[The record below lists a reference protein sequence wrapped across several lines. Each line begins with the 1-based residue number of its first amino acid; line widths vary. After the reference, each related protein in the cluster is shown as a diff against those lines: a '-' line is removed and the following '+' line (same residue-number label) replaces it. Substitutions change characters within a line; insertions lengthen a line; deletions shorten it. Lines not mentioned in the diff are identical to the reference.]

1 MAASISISV
10 ISFMLLSSSVTA
22 INFQVGGGDGWVVN
36 PSESYDHWAQRLR
49 FRVNDSLVFKYKEG
63 EDTVVEVTKADYD
76 ECDVSNPVRTMR
88 SGSSVVRFDRSGPF
102 YFVSGKK
109 KNCVGG
115 QKLVVVVLAV
125 RPAIRAPPSSSPSP
139 VPSIPPKSQAPSPS
153 PVPSVPPKSQAPS
166 PGGDAPEFAPRPSA
180 AAPTPSPISATP
192 ASSPSPISATPA
204 SSPSPI
210 SVTPTPSPAPI
221 SYTPASSPSPISSPA
236 SSPSPISAT
245 PTPSP
250 APFSYTPASSP
261 SPVSS
266 APSLAPNPSGAS
278 SPGNSPAGAPVAS
291 PAPAPPGEQNSPPA
305 ADQISPADSSNTTS
319 PGSST
324 AWRGISGISPA
335 ALIVVGVAGLL
346 TFVM

>member
-10 ISFMLLSSSVTA
+10 ISFMLLSASVTA
-22 INFQVGGGDGWVVN
+22 INFQVGGRDGWVVN

-63 EDTVVEVTKADYD
+63 EDSVVEVKKADYD

-125 RPAIRAPPSSSPSP
+125 RPAIRAPPSSSP
-139 VPSIPPKSQAPSPS
+139 VPSVPPKSQAPSPS

-166 PGGDAPEFAPRPSA
+166 PGGAAPEFAPRPSA
-180 AAPTPSPISATP
+180 AAPT
-192 ASSPSPISATPA
+192 PSPISATPA

-221 SYTPASSPSPISSPA
+221 SYTPASSPSQIPATPA

-250 APFSYTPASSP
+250 APFSSTPASSP

-266 APSLAPNPSGAS
+266 APSLAPQPSGAS

-324 AWRGISGISPA
+324 AWRGLSGSSPA
-335 ALIVVGVAGLL
+335 SLIVVGVAGLL